1 MADMGQSTA
10 VMDSEACDE
19 DESANWDPFEDAHK
33 FEALAEKQEQERKK
47 QIQDQFNTISAQN
60 KEEALQ

>member
-1 MADMGQSTA
+1 MQAILQKSNITQKEEEVFDMADMGQSTA

-47 QIQDQFNTISAQN
+47 
-60 KEEALQ
+60 